1 MALLTTKPGGAADV
15 SMATDSSSPILPPP
29 ASSPSPKKPAAAVPA
44 ESVVPDESADSSVHA
59 ELASIAAAPSAPA
72 HTLGAHG
79 KAPPIVE
86 DTAFLEDDLA

>member
-1 MALLTTKPGGAADV
+1 MALLTTKPGGPADV
-15 SMATDSSSPILPPP
+15 SMATDSGSPILPPP

-44 ESVVPDESADSSVHA
+44 ESADSSVHA

-72 HTLGAHG
+72 HPLGAHG